1 MPSPSP
7 RARDRRQ
14 SLVERLAA
22 IADELQAIHPPRH
35 TATRN
40 ALRGAL
46 AAEAKRLDQAVTRLD
61 PILRPRGL
69 FDPSAPSTT
78 GRIVALTMI
87 AQQRHPLAAL
97 RPFYG
102 AGVYAL
108 YYNGPFDAYSPISR
122 TEQPI
127 YVGKAD
133 PQDAEAKDAVS
144 QGTRLH
150 RRLNDHRKSIQK
162 ATSTLRLEDFE
173 CRFLIVQ
180 TGYQSA
186 AEEQLI
192 QFFQPIWNNDTKIC
206 SGMSKH
212 GDNAETRSN
221 KRSPW
226 DTLHPGRQWADA
238 LAEDQKPESLI
249 RKEIDVHFRRVPPHR
264 TLESIVGGVIGDLAQ
279 LAPTSFTTA
288 AGKDIPVEA
297 DFDENMPND
306 V

>member
-1 MPSPSP
+1 MTVAQ
-7 RARDRRQ
+7 RF
-14 SLVERLAA
+14 VERLAA
-22 IADELQAIHPPRH
+22 LADELQAMDPPRG
-35 TATRN
+35 TAIRSE
-40 ALRGAL
+40 LREAL
-46 AAEAKRLDQAVTRLD
+46 AAETKRLDQAATRLD
-61 PILRPRGL
+61 PTLRPRGL

-87 AQQRHPLAAL
+87 AQQRHPLMSV

-102 AGVYAL
+102 SGVYAL

-133 PQDAEAKDAVS
+133 PQVAEAKDAVS

-150 RRLNDHRKSIQK
+150 RRLSDHCRSIRKV
-162 ATSTLRLEDFE
+162 TSPLRLEDFE

-186 AEEQLI
+186 AEKQLI
-192 QFFQPIWNNDTKIC
+192 QFFRPIWNNDTKIC
-206 SGMSKH
+206 FGMSKH
-212 GDNAETRSN
+212 GDKAKTRKN

-238 LAEDQKPESLI
+238 LPEDQKPASVI
-249 RKEIDVHFRRVPPHR
+249 RKEIDTHFRRLPPHQ
-264 TLESIVGGVIGDLAQ
+264 TLESIMAGVIGDLAQ

-288 AGKDIPVEA
+288 AGRDIPIEA
-297 DFDENMPND
+297 GPDGD
-306 V
+306 VPSVG